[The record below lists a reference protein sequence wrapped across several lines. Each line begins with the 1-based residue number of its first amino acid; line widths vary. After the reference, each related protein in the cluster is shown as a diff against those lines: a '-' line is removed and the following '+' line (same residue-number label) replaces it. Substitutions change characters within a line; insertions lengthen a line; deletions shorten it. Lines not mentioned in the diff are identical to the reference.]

1 MKTKISPAFVGAFVI
16 GAFALGIIAL
26 LSFGGVSFFSKP
38 QRFVV
43 FFDESIHGLDLGSP
57 VKLRGVRVGRVV
69 DLNIRYDEKTNH
81 SLVAVVCEFSR
92 DMMTDSR
99 GVVVNVANRE
109 ELQTLV
115 DRGLRA
121 QLGVLGLATGLLF
134 VQLDFFD
141 PKEYPTSVR
150 DTDPRYVAVPAV
162 TSAISE
168 FQASVSEILASLK
181 KVDFPGLA
189 RELTAL
195 MAESRRQLDGID
207 LKGVAEQWK
216 RTGAQVEALA
226 ASPEIKQTF
235 ANMNKAIAELRDVIA
250 KLDAQV
256 LPAGKELTE
265 TLAQAKLALASF
277 NDAATAAR
285 KFIATHSGIGDEFV
299 GTLEQLNEAAD
310 AVKRL
315 ADFLERNPNALL
327 TGKKAPAIK

>member
-1 MKTKISPAFVGAFVI
+1 MKTKVSPAVIGAFVI
-16 GAFALGIIAL
+16 GAFALMIIAL
-26 LSFGGVSFFSKP
+26 LSFGGVNFFSKP

-81 SLVAVVCEFSR
+81 SVVAVVCEFSR
-92 DMMTDSR
+92 DMMTDSK
-99 GVVVNVANRE
+99 GVVVNVANRD
-109 ELQTLV
+109 ELQALV

-134 VQLDFFD
+134 VELDFYS
-141 PKEYPTSVR
+141 PKDYPV
-150 DTDPRYVAVPAV
+150 DGHAADPRYVSVPAV
-162 TSAISE
+162 PSAISE
-168 FQASVSEILASLK
+168 FQASVSEILARVR
-181 KVDFPGLA
+181 KVDFAELS

-195 MAESRRQLDGID
+195 MTDARKRLDGVD
-207 LKGVAEQWK
+207 LKGVADQWK
-216 RTGAQVEALA
+216 KTGVQVETLA

-235 ANMNKAIAELRDVIA
+235 VTMNAAANDLRAVLA

-256 LPAGKELTE
+256 VPAGKELTE
-265 TLAQAKLALASF
+265 TLAQAKVAVGSF

-285 KFIATHSGIGDEFV
+285 KFIATHSGLGDEVV

-327 TGKKAPAIK
+327 TGKKRPE